1 LLITDIVMPE
11 RVNGV
16 ALSRMAQMRRPRL
29 KVNYLTGYDIPGV
42 EDVANGPVLRKPI
55 DDEQLVAKVRSI
67 LAAG

>member
-1 LLITDIVMPE
+1 MLITDIVMPE

-29 KVNYLTGYDIPGV
+29 KVIYLTGYDITGV
-42 EDVANGPVLRKPI
+42 EDVANGPVLGKPI